1 MTQRLANRVALV
13 SGASRGIGRA
23 VALELAREGAHV
35 IAIART
41 TGALEELDNQ
51 IVKAGGSATLVP
63 MDLKDG
69 AAFPRLAG
77 AIAERW
83 KKLDILIG
91 NAGVLGGPLTP
102 VTNINPKDW
111 VEAVDVNVN
120 ANLRFIQFLDPLL
133 KASDA
138 GRAIFVT
145 SGAATNIRAYWGVY
159 SATKA
164 ALDVLIKTYAAECAT
179 TKVRANLFSPGP
191 VRTGMRAKAFPGEDP
206 MTLPTPEDVAPQIV
220 ALGLSTETR
229 NGEIVAFK
237 KR

>member
-1 MTQRLANRVALV
+1 MKRLEGRVALV
-13 SGASRGIGRA
+13 TGASRGIGRA

-51 IVKAGGSATLVP
+51 IVKAGGTATLVP

-69 AAFPRLAG
+69 PAFPRLAG
-77 AIAERW
+77 AVAERW

-102 VTNINPKDW
+102 VTNINPKNW
-111 VEAVDVNVN
+111 IEAVDINVN
-120 ANLRFIQFLDPLL
+120 ANLRLIQFLDPLL

-206 MTLPTPEDVAPQIV
+206 MTIPTPEDVAPQIV
-220 ALGLSTETR
+220 ALGLPAETR
-229 NGEIVAFK
+229 NGEIINFK
-237 KR
+237 R